1 LCRRKKFAHS
11 GRKFRALQAVPKPIF
26 SFLGAVTSSPHIDLP
41 LQRPVVLVGLMGC
54 GKSSIG
60 KRLASRIG
68 VPFRDADSEIE
79 AAAGLSV
86 SEIFERHGEQHFREG
101 ERRVIGRLLEDP
113 PHILATGGGAFMDPT
128 TRAKIK
134 ERGLSI
140 WLKVDLDELVR
151 RTARRN
157 TRPLLKNGDPR
168 EILGRLIDL
177 RYPTY
182 AEADIT
188 VEGSAQDHDEMVLR
202 VIAAIRDHSFAREG

>member
-1 LCRRKKFAHS
+1 M
-11 GRKFRALQAVPKPIF
+11 
-26 SFLGAVTSSPHIDLP
+26 TSSPHIELTLD
-41 LQRPVVLVGLMGC
+41 RPIVLVGLMGC

-60 KRLASRIG
+60 KRLAMRAGI
-68 VPFRDADSEIE
+68 PFRDADVEIE
-79 AAAGLSV
+79 AAAGLTV

-101 ERRVIGRLLEDP
+101 ERRVIARLLEEP
-113 PHILATGGGAFMDPT
+113 PHILATGGGAFMDAS

-134 ERGLSI
+134 ESGLSV

-168 EILGRLIDL
+168 ETLGRLIDL

-188 VEGSAQDHDEMVLR
+188 VEGSAQDHDEMVMR
-202 VIAAIRDHSFAREG
+202 VANAIRDYQKPSL